1 MKAVPIT
8 RIAISLSLDE
18 ARAAVTNATDL
29 QLAIHAALYQF
40 EPATIV
46 ELARQHNGRKAL
58 AAPKKAVKPYK
69 KPARREC
76 PVCHELKSPYG
87 FKHHVSACN
96 PLEGGTPPKT
106 TEA

>member
-1 MKAVPIT
+1 MKAIPIT

-46 ELARQHNGRKAL
+46 ELASQHNVRKAL
-58 AAPKKAVKPYK
+58 AAPKKARKASK
-69 KPARREC
+69 KPAPREC

-87 FKHHVSACN
+87 FTRHVAGC
-96 PLEGGTPPKT
+96 TPRES